1 MAKKVESYLVDDLD
15 GSQPA
20 QTVRFGLN
28 GAQYEIDL
36 ADHNA
41 NELLEKL
48 DCYIKAGRRVTVRRG
63 GSQGRSGYHHDRL
76 QAARKWLRENGHDI
90 GDRGRIARELL
101 EQYESA
107 QPVGS

>member
-20 QTVRFGLN
+20 ATVSFGVN
-28 GAQYEIDL
+28 GTHYEIDL

-41 NELLEKL
+41 SELLEKL
-48 DCYIKAGRRVTVRRG
+48 DCYIKAGRRVAARRG
-63 GSQGRSGYHHDRL
+63 TRHGRSGYRHERL

-101 EQYESA
+101 EEYEAA
-107 QPVGS
+107 QPV